1 MLILNLWLRK
11 IDVFANNPE
20 ISSTT
25 KIGEH
30 TPYGYSM
37 STSLAFDHI
46 ENIHNLFRGKACMKK
61 LCASLR
67 EHATNQ
73 INFEKRKCYH

>member
-11 IDVFANNPE
+11 IDVFANTPE

-30 TPYGYSM
+30 IPYGYPM
-37 STSLAFDHI
+37 PTNLAFDHI
-46 ENIHNLFRGKACMKK
+46 ENIHNLYRGKDCMAK

-67 EHATNQ
+67 ENTTDQ